1 MTKELMDK
9 MEAYE
14 KITGDMAP
22 MFICFGSAYEEDY
35 IAWLDKAISRK
46 KAFTDDEIGEFL
58 KDKSFD
64 IADDNGKKDF
74 DRGFGKGMKEN

>member
-1 MTKELMDK
+1 MDK

-14 KITGDMAP
+14 KATGDMAP
-22 MFICFGSAYEEDY
+22 MFICFGGAYEEDY

-46 KAFTDDEIGEFL
+46 KAFTDDEIDEFL

-64 IADDNGKKDF
+64 LIDD
-74 DRGFGKGMKEN
+74 

>member
-14 KITGDMAP
+14 KATGDMAP
-22 MFICFGSAYEEDY
+22 TFICFGSAYEEDY

-46 KAFTDDEIGEFL
+46 KAFTDDEIDEFL

-64 IADDNGKKDF
+64 LIDD
-74 DRGFGKGMKEN
+74 